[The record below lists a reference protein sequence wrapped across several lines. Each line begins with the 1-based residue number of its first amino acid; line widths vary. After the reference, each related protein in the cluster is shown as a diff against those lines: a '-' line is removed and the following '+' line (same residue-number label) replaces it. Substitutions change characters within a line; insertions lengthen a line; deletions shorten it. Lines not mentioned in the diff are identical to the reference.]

1 MICLGR
7 PEDAE
12 CDILKLLD
20 VLLSNEIAATEK
32 QRVLQNDF
40 GIPMTRELEGGLRD
54 MCNLGE
60 VIARENMAKGMAQ
73 GRTEGREEMLLFSIR
88 NLIKNTGWSLEQ
100 AMKTLGVPQEE
111 WPQFSQ
117 LIADP

>member
-1 MICLGR
+1 
-7 PEDAE
+7 
-12 CDILKLLD
+12 LKLLD

-60 VIARENMAKGMAQ
+60 AIEREGIAKGMAKGMAK

-88 NLIKNTGWSLEQ
+88 NLIKNTGWPLEQ

-111 WPQFSQ
+111 WPQYSQ
-117 LIADP
+117 LIADQ